1 MKPWAIV
8 VIVVFAGLVAWAL
21 WYKSKQLKEF
31 YDSGR
36 MIKRNG
42 KFWDDASVFT
52 LSGAAYEVVKEKVEH
67 FDLTKTSV
75 KITEQPDK
83 FFFIGRDFEAYLKKE
98 EDQDGKNVWK
108 YEVYKYD
115 SKYGVPNDKDEMN
128 VVLTAVEK
136 MFLALDNSTTVN
148 TIAIKQKT
156 TTHL

>member
-98 EDQDGKNVWK
+98 EDHGNMKFINMIQN
-108 YEVYKYD
+108 
-115 SKYGVPNDKDEMN
+115 M
-128 VVLTAVEK
+128 A
-136 MFLALDNSTTVN
+136 FLM
-148 TIAIKQKT
+148 IKTK
-156 TTHL
+156 